1 MIRQSAR
8 SSVLLAA
15 FLLLHTP
22 PSFGNSS
29 VIDGQENADVGLE
42 TVLIEGHGGDSQ
54 HAIVVPR
61 QESDVEIIIDGVL
74 DDDVWQELP
83 VHDEFY
89 VTDPDTLERASLRSQ
104 WRLFYTDRGFYVA
117 AHCEQDTE
125 FLVERLSARDLG
137 FLNRDYVSFTL
148 DTSGEA
154 RYGYWF
160 QLNLGG
166 SRSDGTIQP
175 ERQFSDSWD
184 GAWYGETARTQSG
197 WSAEFFI
204 PWSIMSM
211 PQVEG
216 ERQMGIVMQRRIA
229 YRDERY
235 GYPPLPFTKPKF
247 LSGFQKMILGDVN
260 PRQQLSFFPQ
270 LSSTY
275 NAMADSTTGQA
286 GLDVFWRPSTN
297 LQVTGTANPDFGTV
311 EADSVIINLSA
322 IETFFPEKRL
332 FFLEGQEIFNPS
344 GGGGG
349 FNGGSSAR
357 LLHTR
362 RIGQRPFVPELPS
375 DVDFDYE
382 QFGQP
387 SDLLGASK
395 ATGQVGN
402 LRYGVLTAFED
413 DTTFYGN
420 HDDDGERVGVT
431 QSGRDF
437 GVVRALWEQSNG
449 DYKGFGFM
457 STRLEHPSIQAS
469 THSFDGSYFSETG
482 KVRFQSLLFIS
493 DIDGTE
499 NGYGGS
505 LELDYAPRQGV
516 THQLQFDS
524 FDDELNL
531 NYMGYLPRN
540 DFNKVE
546 YQYKVR
552 KTSERFKE
560 SDTEVRIERA
570 VNGVGQVIDAA
581 LQLEQDFT
589 FNNNTRFRVR
599 TRYYPGFYDDRNSF
613 GNGTFFED
621 STARLELRFSSDS
634 ARRFYYSLSSEYRT
648 ESFGGASLNGGTFVI
663 WRPSDRMTMHASLFY
678 NNRDNW
684 LLSQGDRRFTAFRSE
699 SWSPRFGTDLFIT
712 AKQHLRMDLEWRAIK
727 ARENT
732 FYLLPLDDTRLTQ
745 VDDPAPDSLDDFAI
759 SRLNMQIRY
768 RWELAPMSD
777 LFLVYSKNAN
787 LPGAIGYGFA
797 DQFSRTFDHPFSEGL
812 VVKLRHH
819 LGT

>member
-15 FLLLHTP
+15 CLLINSP

-29 VIDGQENADVGLE
+29 NSEHLSVPNIGLQTVHIGVRDGE
-42 TVLIEGHGGDSQ
+42 TQ

-61 QESDVEIIIDGVL
+61 ETSDIEIVVDGVIEEG
-74 DDDVWQELP
+74 VWQNLP
-83 VHDEFY
+83 AHEEFY
-89 VTDPDTLERASLRSQ
+89 VTDPDTLDRAPLRSQ
-104 WRLFYTDRGFYVA
+104 WRFFYTDRGFYIA
-117 AHCEQDTE
+117 AHCEQDTKR
-125 FLVERLSARDLG
+125 LVERLSARDLG

-184 GAWYGETARTQSG
+184 GAWYGETARTPTG

-211 PQVEG
+211 PHVEG
-216 ERQMGIVMQRRIA
+216 ERQMGIVMQRNIA
-229 YRDERY
+229 YRNERY
-235 GYPPLPFTKPKF
+235 GFPPLPYTKPKF
-247 LSGFQKMILGDVN
+247 LSGFQKLVLGEIN

-270 LSSTY
+270 VSSTY

-286 GLDVFWRPSTN
+286 GLDVFWRPSPN
-297 LQVTGTANPDFGTV
+297 IQVTATANPDFGTV
-311 EADSVIINLSA
+311 EADSVIINLTA

-349 FNGGSSAR
+349 YNAGSSAK
-357 LLHTR
+357 LIHTR
-362 RIGQRPFVPELPS
+362 RIGQRPIFPTLP
-375 DVDFDYE
+375 DDADFDTE
-382 QFGQP
+382 QFRQP
-387 SDLLGASK
+387 SSLLGATK

-402 LRYGVLTAFED
+402 LRYGVLAAVED
-413 DTTFYGN
+413 DTTFYGTK
-420 HDDDGERVGVT
+420 DEERVAVK

-437 GVVRALWEQSNG
+437 GVVRALWEKSNG
-449 DYKGFGFM
+449 DYKGLGFM
-457 STRLEHPSIQAS
+457 STRLEHPTIQANA
-469 THSFDGSYFSETG
+469 HSFDGSYFSDSG
-482 KVRFQSLLFIS
+482 KLRLQSLLFIS
-493 DIDGTE
+493 DIEGTE

-505 LELDYAPRQGV
+505 LEFDYVPRQGV
-516 THQLQFDS
+516 IHHFQYES

-540 DFNKVE
+540 DIDKIEYE
-546 YQYKVR
+546 YQIR
-552 KTSERFKE
+552 KTTERFKE
-560 SDTEVRIERA
+560 SDTEFRIDRA
-570 VNGVGQVIDAA
+570 FNGVGQAVDAS
-581 LQLEQDFT
+581 LRLEQDFT

-599 TRYYPGFYDDRNSF
+599 ARHNPGVYDDRNSF
-613 GNGTFFED
+613 GNGTFYED
-621 STARLELRFSSDS
+621 ARSALEVRYSSDS
-634 ARRFYYSLSSEYRT
+634 SRRFYYSLSSEYRT
-648 ESFGGASLNGGTFVI
+648 ESLGGANLQGGTFLI
-663 WRPSDRMTMHASLFY
+663 WRPSDRMTMHASIFY
-678 NNRDNW
+678 SNRDSW
-684 LLSQGDRRFTAFRSE
+684 LLSQGDRRFTAFESE
-699 SWSPRFGTDLFIT
+699 SLSPRFGTDLFIT
-712 AKQHLRMDLEWRAIK
+712 AKQHLRMDLEWRAIR
-727 ARENT
+727 AYESM
-732 FYLLPLDDTRLTQ
+732 FYQLPVDDTRLIQ
-745 VDDPAPDSLDDFAI
+745 VDDPEPHSVDDFAI

-777 LFLVYSKNAN
+777 LFIVYSKNSD
-787 LPGAIGYGFA
+787 LPNAIQYGFTE
-797 DQFSRTFDHPFSEGL
+797 QFSRTFDHPFSEGL

>member
-15 FLLLHTP
+15 CLLLYNLP
-22 PSFGNSS
+22 AFGNSPDS
-29 VIDGQENADVGLE
+29 NATSETDVGLQ
-42 TVLIEGHGGDSQ
+42 TVVIQSHDGATQ
-54 HAIVVPR
+54 RAIVVPR
-61 QESDVEIIIDGVL
+61 QRNDVDIVVDGAIEEN
-74 DDDVWQELP
+74 VWRELP
-83 VHDEFY
+83 AHEEFY
-89 VTDPDTLERASLRSQ
+89 VTDPDTLEQATIESH
-104 WRLFYTDRGFYVA
+104 WRFFYTDRGFYVA
-117 AHCEQDTE
+117 AECDQDSNS
-125 FLVERLSARDLG
+125 LVERLSARDQG
-137 FLNRDYVSFTL
+137 YLNRDYVSFTL

-166 SRSDGTIQP
+166 SRSDGTIQA

-184 GAWYGETARTQSG
+184 GAWYGETARTATG

-229 YRDERY
+229 YRDERH

-247 LSGFQKMILGDVN
+247 LSGFQKMVLGDVN

-270 LSSTY
+270 VSSTY

-297 LQVTGTANPDFGTV
+297 LQVTATANPDFGTV
-311 EADSVIINLSA
+311 EADSVIINLTA

-344 GGGGG
+344 GGGGSW
-349 FNGGSSAR
+349 NGGSSAR

-362 RIGQRPFVPELPS
+362 RIGQRPIRPALP
-375 DVDFDYE
+375 DDTDFDYD
-382 QFGQP
+382 QFRQP
-387 SDLLGASK
+387 SDLLGAVK
-395 ATGQVGN
+395 ATGQVGS
-402 LRYGVLTAFED
+402 LRYGVLGAIED
-413 DTTFYGN
+413 DTTFYGAQ
-420 HDDDGERVGVT
+420 DDERVAVN

-437 GVVRALWEQSNG
+437 GVARALWEKSNG
-449 DYKGFGFM
+449 DYKSFGFM
-457 STRLEHPSIQAS
+457 TTRLEHPAIQAS
-469 THSFDGSYFSETG
+469 AHSIDGSYFSDSG
-482 KVRFQSLLFIS
+482 KVRLQSLFFIS
-493 DIDGTE
+493 DIEGRE

-505 LELDYAPRQGV
+505 FEFDYAPRQGV
-516 THQLQFDS
+516 THKLQFES

-540 DFNKVE
+540 DIDKIE
-546 YQYKVR
+546 YEYRVKKR
-552 KTSERFKE
+552 LERIKE
-560 SDTEVRIERA
+560 SDTEFKIQRA
-570 VNGVGQVIDAA
+570 FNGVGQLIDAY
-581 LQLEQDFT
+581 LRLEQDFT
-589 FNNNTRFRVR
+589 FNNNTRFRVQAR
-599 TRYYPGFYDDRNSF
+599 HFPGTYDDRNSF
-613 GNGTFFED
+613 GNGTFYED
-621 STARLELRFSSDS
+621 ARSGLEFRYSSDS

-648 ESFGGASLNGGTFVI
+648 ESFGGANVQAGTFLI
-663 WRPSDRMTMHASLFY
+663 WRASDRMTMFTSLFY
-678 NNRDNW
+678 TNRDSW
-684 LLSQGDRRFTAFRSE
+684 MLSQGERRFTAFASE
-699 SWSPRFGTDLFIT
+699 NWSPRFGTDLFLT

-727 ARENT
+727 ARENE
-732 FYLLPLDDTRLTQ
+732 FYQLPIDDTRLTA
-745 VDDPAPDSLDDFAI
+745 VDDPSLDSVDDFAI

-777 LFLVYSKNAN
+777 LFVVYSKNSE
-787 LPGAIGYGFA
+787 LPGAIGYGFSE
-797 DQFSRTFDHPFSEGL
+797 QLSRTFDHPFSEGL

-819 LGT
+819 LGS

>member
-1 MIRQSAR
+1 MLIQS
-8 SSVLLAA
+8 
-15 FLLLHTP
+15 H
-22 PSFGNSS
+22 
-29 VIDGQENADVGLE
+29 DGAD
-42 TVLIEGHGGDSQ
+42 TR
-54 HAIVVPR
+54 AIVVSR
-61 QESDVEIIIDGVL
+61 YESDIDIVVDGAIEE
-74 DDDVWQELP
+74 DVWRNLP
-83 VHDEFY
+83 AHDEFY
-89 VTDPDTLERASLRSQ
+89 VTDPDTLERASIRSQ
-104 WRLFYTDRGFYVA
+104 WRFFYTDRGFYVA
-117 AHCEQDTE
+117 AECEQDSDS
-125 FLVERLSARDLG
+125 LVQRLSARDLG

-166 SRSDGTIQP
+166 SRADGTIQP

-184 GAWYGETARTQSG
+184 GAWYGETVRTESG

-229 YRDERY
+229 YLDERH

-247 LSGFQKMILGDVN
+247 LSGFQKLILGDVN
-260 PRQQLSFFPQ
+260 PSQQLSFFPQ
-270 LSSTY
+270 VSSTY

-297 LQVTGTANPDFGTV
+297 LQVTATANPDFGTV
-311 EADSVIINLSA
+311 EADSVIINLTA

-332 FFLEGQEIFNPS
+332 FFLEGQEVFNPS

-349 FNGGSSAR
+349 FDGGSSAR

-362 RIGQRPFVPELPS
+362 RIGQRPIRPELPE
-375 DVDFDYE
+375 DAAFDHE
-382 QFGQP
+382 QFRQP
-387 SDLLGASK
+387 SDLLGAAK

-402 LRYGVLTAFED
+402 LRYGVLSAFED
-413 DTTFYGN
+413 ETTFYGRQG
-420 HDDDGERVGVT
+420 GERVPVT

-437 GVVRALWEQSNG
+437 GVVRALWERSNG
-449 DYKGFGFM
+449 DYKGLGFM
-457 STRLEHPSIQAS
+457 STRLAHPTIQANS
-469 THSFDGSYFSETG
+469 HSFDGSYFSDTG
-482 KVRFQSLLFIS
+482 KIRLQSLFFMS
-493 DIDGTE
+493 DIEGTD

-505 LELDYAPRQGV
+505 FEFDYVPRQGV
-516 THQLQFDS
+516 KHHFQYES
-524 FDDELNL
+524 FDDEINL

-540 DFNKVE
+540 DIDKID
-546 YQYKVR
+546 YQFRMR
-552 KTSERFKE
+552 KTTDRFKE
-560 SDTEVRIERA
+560 RDTEFRIERA
-570 VNGVGQVIDAA
+570 FNGAGQVIDAS
-581 LQLEQDFT
+581 LRLEQDFT

-599 TRYYPGFYDDRNSF
+599 ARHNPGAFDDRNSF
-613 GNGTFFED
+613 GNGTFYED
-621 STARLELRFSSDS
+621 ARSGLEVRYSSDS

-648 ESFGGASLNGGTFVI
+648 ESFGGANLQGGSFVI

-678 NNRDNW
+678 SNRESW
-684 LLSQGDRRFTAFRSE
+684 LLSQGARRFTAFASE
-699 SWSPRFGTDLFIT
+699 SWAPRFGTDLFIT
-712 AKQHLRMDLEWRAIK
+712 AKQHLRMDLEWRAIR
-727 ARENT
+727 AHEST
-732 FYLLPLDDTRLTQ
+732 FYQLPVDDTRLVQ
-745 VDDPAPDSLDDFAI
+745 VDDPEPNSVDDFAI

-777 LFLVYSKNAN
+777 LFIVYSKNSE
-787 LPGAIGYGFA
+787 LPGAIQYGFA
-797 DQFSRTFDHPFSEGL
+797 EQFSRTFDHPFSEGL

>member
-8 SSVLLAA
+8 TSVLLAA
-15 FLLLHTP
+15 FLLLYNP
-22 PSFGNSS
+22 ASFGNSPAS
-29 VIDGQENADVGLE
+29 EDPRETDVGLQ
-42 TVLIEGHGGDSQ
+42 TVLIQSHDGATQ
-54 HAIVVPR
+54 RAIVVPR
-61 QESDVEIIIDGVL
+61 EASDIDIIIDGAIEE
-74 DDDVWQELP
+74 DVWQNLP
-83 VHDEFY
+83 AHEEFY
-89 VTDPDTLERASLRSQ
+89 VTDPDTLERASLGSQ
-104 WRLFYTDRGFYVA
+104 WRFFYTDRGFYIA
-117 AHCEQDTE
+117 AECDQDTDS
-125 FLVERLSARDLG
+125 LVQRLSARDLG

-148 DTSGEA
+148 DTAGEA

-184 GAWYGETARTQSG
+184 GAWYGETTKTKTG

-247 LSGFQKMILGDVN
+247 LSGFQKLILGDVN
-260 PRQQLSFFPQ
+260 PSQQLSFFPQ
-270 LSSTY
+270 VSSTY

-297 LQVTGTANPDFGTV
+297 LQVTATANPDFGTV
-311 EADSVIINLSA
+311 EADSVIINLTA

-332 FFLEGQEIFNPS
+332 FFLEGQEIFSPS
-344 GGGGG
+344 GGGGSW
-349 FNGGSSAR
+349 NGGTSAR

-362 RIGQRPFVPELPS
+362 RIGQRPFRPALP
-375 DVDFDYE
+375 DDTHFDYE
-382 QFGQP
+382 QFRRP
-387 SDLLGASK
+387 SDLLGAAK

-402 LRYGVLTAFED
+402 LRYGVLAAVED
-413 DTTFYGN
+413 DTTFYGMR
-420 HDDDGERVGVT
+420 DGERVSVS
-431 QSGRDF
+431 QFGRDF
-437 GVVRALWEQSNG
+437 GVVRALWEKSNG
-449 DYKGFGFM
+449 DYKGLGFM
-457 STRLEHPSIQAS
+457 STRLEHPAIQAS
-469 THSFDGSYFSETG
+469 AHSFDGSYFSDSG
-482 KVRFQSLLFIS
+482 KIRLQSLFFIS
-493 DIDGTE
+493 DIQGTE

-505 LELDYAPRQGV
+505 LEFDYAPRQGV
-516 THQLQFDS
+516 THQLEFES

-531 NYMGYLPRN
+531 NFMGYLPRN
-540 DFNKVE
+540 DIDKIE
-546 YQYKVR
+546 YQYRVR
-552 KTSERFKE
+552 KTLDRIKE
-560 SDTEVRIERA
+560 SDTDFKIERA
-570 VNGVGQVIDAA
+570 FNGAGQVVDAS

-589 FNNNTRFRVR
+589 FNNNTRFRIR
-599 TRYYPGFYDDRNSF
+599 TRHYPGNYDDRNSF
-613 GNGTFFED
+613 GNGTFYED
-621 STARLELRFSSDS
+621 ARSRLEFRYSSDS

-648 ESFGGASLNGGTFVI
+648 EPFGGANTQGGTFLI
-663 WRPSDRMTMHASLFY
+663 WRASDRMTMHASIFY
-678 NNRDNW
+678 SNRDNW
-684 LLSQGDRRFTAFRSE
+684 LLSQGERRFTAFSSE

-727 ARENT
+727 AHENT
-732 FYLLPLDDTRLTQ
+732 FYQLPLDDTRLIQ
-745 VDDPAPDSLDDFAI
+745 VDDPAPDSVDDFAI

-777 LFLVYSKNAN
+777 LFVVYSKNSE
-787 LPGAIGYGFA
+787 LPGAIGYRFA
-797 DQFSRTFDHPFSEGL
+797 EQFSRTFDHPFSEGL

-819 LGT
+819 LGS

>member
-15 FLLLHTP
+15 FLLLYNPT
-22 PSFGNSS
+22 SFGNSPTS
-29 VIDGQENADVGLE
+29 DVQSESDIGLE
-42 TVLIEGHGGDSQ
+42 TALIESHDGDTQ
-54 HAIVVPR
+54 RAIVVPR
-61 QESDVEIIIDGVL
+61 HTSDIEIVVDGVIEE
-74 DDDVWQELP
+74 DVWRELP
-83 VHDEFY
+83 AHEEFY
-89 VTDPDTLERASLRSQ
+89 VTDPDTLERASLGSQ
-104 WRLFYTDRGFYVA
+104 WRFFYTDRGFYVA
-117 AHCEQDTE
+117 AECDQESDS
-125 FLVERLSARDLG
+125 LVERLSARDLG

-184 GAWYGETARTQSG
+184 GAWYGETARTEAG

-211 PQVEG
+211 PQVAG

-229 YRDERY
+229 YRDERH

-247 LSGFQKMILGDVN
+247 LSGFQKLVLGDVN

-270 LSSTY
+270 VSSTY

-297 LQVTGTANPDFGTV
+297 LQVTATANPDFGTV
-311 EADSVIINLSA
+311 EADSVIINLTA

-344 GGGGG
+344 GGGGSW
-349 FNGGSSAR
+349 NGGTSAR

-362 RIGQRPFVPELPS
+362 RIGQRPIRPELP
-375 DVDFDYE
+375 DDTHFDYE
-382 QFGQP
+382 QFRQP
-387 SDLLGASK
+387 SDLLGAAK

-402 LRYGVLTAFED
+402 LRYGVLAAVED
-413 DTTFYGN
+413 DTTFFGM
-420 HDDDGERVGVT
+420 HDGERVSVN
-431 QSGRDF
+431 QVGRDF
-437 GVVRALWEQSNG
+437 GVVRALWEKSNG
-449 DYKGFGFM
+449 DYKGLGFM
-457 STRLEHPSIQAS
+457 STRLEHPAIQAS
-469 THSFDGSYFSETG
+469 THLFDGSYFSDTG
-482 KVRFQSLLFIS
+482 KLRLQSLFFMS
-493 DIDGTE
+493 DIEGTE

-505 LELDYAPRQGV
+505 LELGYAPRQGV
-516 THQLQFDS
+516 THQLEFES

-540 DFNKVE
+540 DIDKIEYE
-546 YQYKVR
+546 YQVR
-552 KTSERFKE
+552 KTYDRIKE
-560 SDTEVRIERA
+560 SDTEFKIERA
-570 VNGVGQVIDAA
+570 FNGEGQVVDAS
-581 LQLEQDFT
+581 LRLEQDFT

-599 TRYYPGFYDDRNSF
+599 ARHNPGSYDDRNSF
-613 GNGTFFED
+613 GNGTFYED
-621 STARLELRFSSDS
+621 ARSGLGVRYSSDS
-634 ARRFYYSLSSEYRT
+634 ARRFYYSLSSDYRT
-648 ESFGGASLNGGTFVI
+648 EPFGGANTQGGTFVI
-663 WRPSDRMTMHASLFY
+663 WRASDRMTMHASLFY
-678 NNRDNW
+678 SNRDNW
-684 LLSQGDRRFTAFRSE
+684 VLSQGGRRFTAFTSE

-727 ARENT
+727 AHENA
-732 FYLLPLDDTRLTQ
+732 FYQLPTDDTRLMQ
-745 VDDPAPDSLDDFAI
+745 VDDPAPESVDDFAI

-777 LFLVYSKNAN
+777 LFVVYSKNSE
-787 LPGAIGYGFA
+787 LPGAIGYGFTE
-797 DQFSRTFDHPFSEGL
+797 QFSRTFDHPFSEGL

-819 LGT
+819 LGS